1 MAGDRNQETRGDQ
14 LAAGEKSFMGRKGV
28 EELTEEL
35 RREESGEV
43 KRSQHLK
50 PGAVGPE
57 GKILTP
63 EDFEGI
69 PSGEEIMHDIDL
81 LGVRMGIFSH
91 GIDFLI
97 DNGFPGEVW
106 RDYEKM
112 RVEALAKLTARV
124 MGIEDHKPLIRAETR
139 TPEQQEIMIQLS
151 GREQMARLNA
161 YQRSGYFA
169 ALGLVIDAM
178 AEALEVDSRG
188 LSSLPEW
195 DDISDA
201 CAYLNRYYFAI
212 HKETNPAG
220 DAAELPEEAREEIRA
235 IVFQVVAYRNE
246 HGGGYYESIAPSLHL
261 TKASAERLS
270 EITQQGYFDLPISKA
285 WRAQPDIAREGAAGR
300 ELNVGKKTSS
310 GAVIVAAAI
319 SGKNGEPLAITELEK
334 GVQRAIGNLIAEAGG
349 ILPIVVSPQQIYR
362 AFARL
367 SPAATVTQQ
376 QADEIERIMDALM
389 YAESSL
395 DFKAQ
400 LEKHKRIKQQP
411 DYDYQGEASGKLS
424 GPLVPA
430 QKLEGATARDG
441 SRVVAYKV
449 LAWPVFYQYS
459 HIIGQM
465 ARVPNNLLTG
475 SEKKPTRESGRAEA
489 QGTARNIAI
498 RQNILSRIERMI
510 ERQESRRTY
519 IALIKVDEVAEDCG
533 ITLTEKTRRTMRKN
547 MELYLEELKAQ
558 AKIKGFTETKT
569 GREIAGFTIQLQKI

>member
-1 MAGDRNQETRGDQ
+1 MAGDRNNQETRGDQ
-14 LAAGEKSFMGRKGV
+14 LATGEKSFMGRKGV

-43 KRSQHLK
+43 ERSQHLK
-50 PGAVGPE
+50 PFSEDQE
-57 GKILTP
+57 GKPLTP
-63 EDFEGI
+63 DDFEGL

-81 LGVRMGIFSH
+81 LGVRMGLFSH
-91 GIDFLI
+91 GVDFLI

-106 RDYEKM
+106 RGYEEM
-112 RVEALAKLTARV
+112 RVEALAKLAARV
-124 MGIEDHKPLIRAETR
+124 MGLKDHEPLIKAETR
-139 TPEQQEIMIQLS
+139 TPEQQEVMLQLS

-169 ALGLVIDAM
+169 ALGIVIDAM
-178 AEALEVDSRG
+178 AEALHVDG
-188 LSSLPEW
+188 KALSGLPEW
-195 DDISDA
+195 EDISDA

-212 HKETNPAG
+212 HKEINPAG
-220 DAAELPEEAREEIRA
+220 DAEELPEEAREEIRE
-235 IVFQVVAYRNE
+235 IVLRVVAYRNE
-246 HGGGYYESIAPSLHL
+246 HGGGYFESIAPSLRL
-261 TKASAERLS
+261 TAAGADRLS

-285 WRAQPDIAREGAAGR
+285 WRAQPDIAQEGAAGR

-310 GAVIVAAAI
+310 GAVIISAAI

-349 ILPIVVSPQQIYR
+349 ILPITVSPQQIYR

-367 SPAATVTQQ
+367 SPEATVTQQ
-376 QADEIERIMDALM
+376 QSEEIERIMDALM

-411 DYDYQGEASGKLS
+411 DYDYQSERSGKLS

-465 ARVPNNLLTG
+465 ARIPNNLLTG
-475 SEKKPTRESGRAEA
+475 SEKKPTKENGRAEA

-498 RQNILSRIERMI
+498 RQNILTRIERMI
-510 ERQESRRTY
+510 ERREKHLTY
-519 IALIKVDEVAEDCG
+519 IALIKVDEVADDCG
-533 ITLTEKTRRTMRKN
+533 VTLTKKTRRTMRKN
-547 MELYLEELKAQ
+547 MELFLDELKQ
-558 AKIKGFTETKT
+558 QEKIRGFTETKE
-569 GREIAGFTIQLQKI
+569 GREIAGFTIQL

>member
-1 MAGDRNQETRGDQ
+1 MAGDRKNQAAQREQ
-14 LAAGEKSFMGRKGV
+14 LAAGEKSFMGRKGA
-28 EELTEEL
+28 EELAEEL
-35 RREESGEV
+35 RREEAGELE
-43 KRSQHLK
+43 RT
-50 PGAVGPE
+50 
-57 GKILTP
+57 LTGDDGTP
-63 EDFEGI
+63 I

-81 LGVRMGIFSH
+81 LGVRMGLFSH
-91 GIDFLI
+91 GVDFLI
-97 DNGFPGEVW
+97 DNGFPAEIW
-106 RDYEKM
+106 ERYDAM

-124 MGIEDHKPLIRAETR
+124 MGLEDYKPLIRAETR
-139 TPEQQEIMIQLS
+139 TQEQSDIMLQLS
-151 GREQMARLNA
+151 GREQIARLHSF
-161 YQRSGYFA
+161 QKSGYFA
-169 ALGLVIDAM
+169 ALGLVLDAM
-178 AEALEVDSRG
+178 AEALQVDSKE
-188 LSSLPEW
+188 LSQLPEW
-195 DDISDA
+195 EDISDA

-212 HKETNPAG
+212 HKEINPAG
-220 DAAELPEEAREEIRA
+220 EAAELPGEAQEEIRA
-235 IVFQVVAYRNE
+235 IVGRVVAYRNE
-246 HGGGYYESIAPSLHL
+246 HGGGYYKSIAPSLRL

-334 GVQRAIGNLIAEAGG
+334 GVQRAIGNLITEAGG
-349 ILPIVVSPQQIYR
+349 TLPIIVSPQQIYR

-367 SPAATVTQQ
+367 SPDATVTQQ
-376 QADEIERIMDALM
+376 QADEIEKIMDALM

-411 DYDYQGEASGKLS
+411 DYDYQSERSGRLS

-465 ARVPNNLLTG
+465 ARVPNNLLAG
-475 SEKKPTRESGRAEA
+475 REKKPTKEQGRIEA

-510 ERQESRRTY
+510 ERKENRKSW

-547 MELYLEELKAQ
+547 MALFLDELAAQ
-558 AKIKGFTETKT
+558 GKIKGYTETKA
-569 GREIAGFTIQLQKI
+569 GREIAGFTINL

>member
-1 MAGDRNQETRGDQ
+1 MAGDRNNQETRGDQ

-35 RREESGEV
+35 RREKAGEV
-43 KRSQHLK
+43 ERSQHLK
-50 PGAVGPE
+50 PFSEDQE
-57 GKILTP
+57 GKPLTP
-63 EDFEGI
+63 DDFEGL

-81 LGVRMGIFSH
+81 LGVRMGLFSH
-91 GIDFLI
+91 GVDFLI

-106 RDYEKM
+106 RQYEEM
-112 RVEALAKLTARV
+112 RVEALAKLAARV
-124 MGIEDHKPLIRAETR
+124 MGLEDYRPLIRAETR
-139 TPEQQEIMIQLS
+139 TPEQNAVMLQLA
-151 GREQMARLNA
+151 GREQTVRFNH
-161 YQRSGYFA
+161 YQKSAYFA

-188 LSSLPEW
+188 LSDLPEW
-195 DDISDA
+195 EDISDA

-212 HKETNPAG
+212 HKEINPAG
-220 DAAELPEEAREEIRA
+220 EAAELPGEAQEEIRA
-235 IVFQVVAYRNE
+235 IVGRVVAYRNE
-246 HGGGYYESIAPSLHL
+246 HGGGYYKSIAPSLRL

-334 GVQRAIGNLIAEAGG
+334 GVQRAIGNLITEAGG
-349 ILPIVVSPQQIYR
+349 TLPIIVSPQQIYR

-367 SPAATVTQQ
+367 SPDATVTQQ
-376 QADEIERIMDALM
+376 QADEIEKIMDALM

-411 DYDYQGEASGKLS
+411 DYDYQSERSGRLS

-465 ARVPNNLLTG
+465 ARIPNNLLAG
-475 SEKKPTRESGRAEA
+475 REKKPTKESGRAEA

-510 ERQESRRTY
+510 ERQQGKKAYTN
-519 IALIKVDEVAEDCG
+519 LIRCSEVAEDCG
-533 ITLTEKTRRTMRKN
+533 VVLSRQTERTLLKN
-547 MELYLEELKAQ
+547 MGLYLEELKEQ
-558 AKIKGFTETKT
+558 GKISSYSEAKEGRKIT
-569 GREIAGFTIQLQKI
+569 GYTVKI

>member
-1 MAGDRNQETRGDQ
+1 MAGDRNNQETRGDQ

-35 RREESGEV
+35 RREKSGEV

-50 PGAVGPE
+50 PFSKDQE
-57 GKILTP
+57 GKPLTP
-63 EDFEGI
+63 DDFEGI
-69 PSGEEIMHDIDL
+69 PSGEEIMHDIDI
-81 LGVRMGIFSH
+81 LGMRMGLYSH
-91 GIDFLI
+91 GVDFLI
-97 DNGFPGEVW
+97 DNGFPDEVW
-106 RDYEKM
+106 RQYEEM
-112 RVEALAKLTARV
+112 RVEALAILAARV
-124 MGIEDHKPLIRAETR
+124 MGLKDYKPLIKAETR
-139 TPEQQEIMIQLS
+139 TPEQQEVMFQLS

-169 ALGLVIDAM
+169 ALGIVIDAM
-178 AEALEVDSRG
+178 AEALHVDG
-188 LSSLPEW
+188 KDLSGLPEW
-195 DDISDA
+195 EDISDA

-212 HKETNPAG
+212 HKEINPAG
-220 DAAELPEEAREEIRA
+220 EAAELPEGARDEIME
-235 IVFQVVAYRNE
+235 IVAQVVAYRNE
-246 HGGGYYESIAPSLHL
+246 HGGGYFESIAPSLRL
-261 TKASAERLS
+261 TAAGADKLS

-285 WRAQPDIAREGAAGR
+285 WRAQPDIAQEGAAGR

-310 GAVIVAAAI
+310 GAVIISAAI

-334 GVQRAIGNLIAEAGG
+334 GVQRAIGNLITEAGG
-349 ILPIVVSPQQIYR
+349 ILPITVSPQQIYR

-367 SPAATVTQQ
+367 SPEATVTQQ
-376 QADEIERIMDALM
+376 QSEEIERIMDALM

-411 DYDYQGEASGKLS
+411 DYDYQSERSGKLS

-465 ARVPNNLLTG
+465 ARIPNNLLSG
-475 SEKKPTRESGRAEA
+475 REKKPTKESGRAEA

-519 IALIKVDEVAEDCG
+519 IDLIKVDEVAEDCG
-533 ITLTEKTRRTMRKN
+533 IILTEKTRRTMRKN
-547 MELYLEELKAQ
+547 MELFLDELKAQ
-558 AKIKGFTETKT
+558 GKISGFTETKA
-569 GREIAGFTIQLQKI
+569 GREIAGFTIKL

>member
-1 MAGDRNQETRGDQ
+1 MAGDRKKQEARAEQ
-14 LAAGEKSFMGRKGV
+14 LAAGGKSFMGRKGV
-28 EELTEEL
+28 EELTDEL
-35 RREESGEV
+35 RREKSGEV
-43 KRSQHLK
+43 KRTQHLK
-50 PGAVGPE
+50 PRAAGQEEEP
-57 GKILTP
+57 LTQ

-69 PSGEEIMHDIDL
+69 PSGEEIRHDIDL
-81 LGVRMGIFSH
+81 LGVRMGIFAH

-97 DNGFPGEVW
+97 DNGFPAETW
-106 RDYEKM
+106 RQYEA
-112 RVEALAKLTARV
+112 RRTESLAKLTARV
-124 MGIEDHKPLIRAETR
+124 MGIEDHEPLIKPETR
-139 TPEQQEIMIQLS
+139 TPEQQEIMRQIS
-151 GREQMARLNA
+151 VREQMSRLNA
-161 YQRSGYFA
+161 YQGSAYFA
-169 ALGLVIDAM
+169 GIGFAFDAM
-178 AEALEVDSRG
+178 EDVLHMDWET
-188 LSSLPEW
+188 LSGLPEW
-195 DDISDA
+195 EDISDA

-212 HKETNPAG
+212 HKEINPAG
-220 DAAELPEEAREEIRA
+220 DAAELPEGARDEIRE
-235 IVFQVVAYRNE
+235 IVAQVVAYRIE
-246 HGGGYYESIAPSLHL
+246 HGGGYFESIAPSLRL
-261 TKASAERLS
+261 TAEGAERIT

-310 GAVIVAAAI
+310 GAVIVSAAI

-349 ILPIVVSPQQIYR
+349 ILPIIVSPQQIYR

-367 SPAATVTQQ
+367 SPEATVTQQ
-376 QADEIERIMDALM
+376 QSEEIERIMDALM

-411 DYDYQGEASGKLS
+411 DYDYQSERSGKLS

-465 ARVPNNLLTG
+465 ARIPNNLLSG
-475 SEKKPTRESGRAEA
+475 REKKPTKESGRAEA
-489 QGTARNIAI
+489 QGTARNIAL

-510 ERQESRRTY
+510 KRQESRRTY

-547 MELYLEELKAQ
+547 MELFLDELKAQ
-558 AKIKGFTETKT
+558 GKISGFTETKA
-569 GREIAGFTIQLQKI
+569 GREIAGFTIQL

>member
-1 MAGDRNQETRGDQ
+1 MAGDRKNQAAQREQ
-14 LAAGEKSFMGRKGV
+14 LAAGEKSFMGRKGA
-28 EELTEEL
+28 EELAEEL
-35 RREESGEV
+35 RREEAGELE
-43 KRSQHLK
+43 RPLTGGD
-50 PGAVGPE
+50 GAP
-57 GKILTP
+57 
-63 EDFEGI
+63 I

-81 LGVRMGIFSH
+81 LGVRMGLFSH
-91 GIDFLI
+91 GVDFLI
-97 DNGFPGEVW
+97 DNGFPAEIW
-106 RDYEKM
+106 ERYDAM

-124 MGIEDHKPLIRAETR
+124 MGLEDYKPLIRAETR
-139 TPEQQEIMIQLS
+139 TQEQSDIMMQLS
-151 GREQMARLNA
+151 GREQIARLHSF
-161 YQRSGYFA
+161 QQSGYFA
-169 ALGLVIDAM
+169 ALGLVLDAM
-178 AEALEVDSRG
+178 AEALQVDSKE
-188 LSSLPEW
+188 LSQLPEW
-195 DDISDA
+195 EDISDA

-212 HKETNPAG
+212 HKEINPAG
-220 DAAELPEEAREEIRA
+220 EAADLPGEAQEEIRA
-235 IVFQVVAYRNE
+235 IVGRVVAYRNE
-246 HGGGYYESIAPSLHL
+246 HGGGYYKSIAPSLRL

-334 GVQRAIGNLIAEAGG
+334 GVQRAIGNLITEAGG
-349 ILPIVVSPQQIYR
+349 TLPIIVSPQQIYR

-367 SPAATVTQQ
+367 SPDATVTQQ
-376 QADEIERIMDALM
+376 QADEIEKIMDALM

-411 DYDYQGEASGKLS
+411 DYDYQSERSGRLS

-465 ARVPNNLLTG
+465 ARVPNNLLAG
-475 SEKKPTRESGRAEA
+475 REKKPTKESGRAEA

-510 ERQESRRTY
+510 ERQQGKKAYTN
-519 IALIKVDEVAEDCG
+519 LIRCSEVAEDCG
-533 ITLTEKTRRTMRKN
+533 VVLSRQTERTLLKN
-547 MELYLEELKAQ
+547 MGLYLEEIKEQGKISAYSE
-558 AKIKGFTETKT
+558 AKEGRKIT
-569 GREIAGFTIQLQKI
+569 GYTVKI